1 MSLRR
6 PIRRLARDRGGAS
19 AVEFA
24 LVIGPFVLVLFGVI
38 EFGRLLWTL
47 NALQETA
54 IAGARCMGVLNSS
67 CTSSGAYNS
76 TSSVNYVKSVANGW
90 GVTLTAANISL
101 NSSAACAGVGD
112 FSQVTITYTFQS
124 VIPLISP
131 LVSDPMSV
139 NACFPNQV

>member
-1 MSLRR
+1 MSPRR
-6 PIRRLARDRGGAS
+6 SIRRLGRHRGGAS

-24 LVIGPFVLVLFGVI
+24 LVIGPFILVLFGVI
-38 EFGRLLWTL
+38 EFSRLLWTL

-67 CTSSGAYNS
+67 CASSGAYSS
-76 TSSVNYVKSVANGW
+76 TGATTYVEQVASHW
-90 GVTLTAANISL
+90 GVNLAAANISL
-101 NSSAACAGVGD
+101 NNASSCAGVPD

-131 LVSDPMSV
+131 LVSDPLTV

>member
-1 MSLRR
+1 VTLRR
-6 PIRRLARDRGGAS
+6 PLRRLAGDHSGAS

-24 LVIGPFVLVLFGVI
+24 LVIGPFILVLFGVI

-54 IAGARCMGVLNSS
+54 IAGARCMGVLNTS
-67 CTSSGAYNS
+67 CAVSGAYSS
-76 TSSVNYVKSVANGW
+76 TNTTAYIQSVAAGW
-90 GVTLTAANISL
+90 DVTVPAGNITL
-101 NSSAACAGVGD
+101 NSGASCAGVAN

-124 VIPLISP
+124 VIPMISP
-131 LVSDPMSV
+131 LVSDPLTV

>member
-112 FSQVTITYTFQS
+112 FSQVTITYTFQT
-124 VIPLISP
+124 VVPMIQP

>member
-1 MSLRR
+1 VRPRR
-6 PIRRLARDRGGAS
+6 RIRRLARDRRGAS

-24 LVIGPFVLVLFGVI
+24 LVIGPFMLVLFGVI

-54 IAGARCMGVLNSS
+54 IAGARCMGVLNSA
-67 CTSSGAYNS
+67 CAASGAYSS
-76 TSSVNYVKSVANGW
+76 TNATTFVRSTASGW
-90 GVTLTAANISL
+90 GVGLTAANVSL
-101 NSSAACAGVGD
+101 NNSTSCAGVTN

-124 VIPLISP
+124 VIPL
-131 LVSDPMSV
+131 VSQLASYPISV

>member
-1 MSLRR
+1 VSLRR

-24 LVIGPFVLVLFGVI
+24 LVIGPFILVLFGVI

-90 GVTLTAANISL
+90 GVALTAANISL
-101 NSSAACAGVGD
+101 NNSASCAGVGD
-112 FSQVTITYTFQS
+112 FSQVTITYTLQS
-124 VIPLISP
+124 VVPLIQP
-131 LVSDPMSV
+131 LINDPMTV